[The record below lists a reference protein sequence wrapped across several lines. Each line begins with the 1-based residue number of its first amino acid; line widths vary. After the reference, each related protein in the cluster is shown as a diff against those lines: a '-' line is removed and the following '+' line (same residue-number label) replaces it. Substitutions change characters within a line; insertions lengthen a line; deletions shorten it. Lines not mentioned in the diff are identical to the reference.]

1 MTEFN
6 ISEHMLHGPQGRIF
20 VRQWVPQA
28 DKTSPREPIVLLHE
42 SLGCAD
48 HWRLFPGL
56 LCRETGRE
64 VIAYDRLGFGRS
76 DPFPETLPYTFVQ
89 DEANESFAVVRK
101 SLKIKNFLACGHSVG
116 GAMAVVIAASLQQDC
131 RGIMTMASLS
141 MIEPHTIKGVS
152 QAKAFFSQPEQL
164 NRLRQ
169 YHGDKAEWVL
179 NAWVD
184 TWLAETFQEWNL
196 DAYLVQVQC
205 PALVI
210 HGEKD
215 EYASTRHAERMVSH
229 LGQRSS
235 LKIMSDTGHFPH
247 REHANEVIQAIKA
260 FLSAN
265 LRD

>member
-1 MTEFN
+1 M
-6 ISEHMLHGPQGRIF
+6 
-20 VRQWVPQA
+20 PQA

-48 HWRLFPGL
+48 HWRLFPGF
-56 LCRETGRE
+56 LCRATERE

-184 TWLAETFQEWNL
+184 TWLAEKFQEWNL